1 MVVSAKVEMT
11 LIWLLVDASARRMS
25 VETGV
30 KSVNKA
36 SGIYKNPILMAV
48 KVITFFFIRRHGG

>member
-1 MVVSAKVEMT
+1 MVVSAKVKMT
-11 LIWLLVDASARRMS
+11 LIWLLDDASARRMS

-36 SGIYKNPILMAV
+36 SGIYENPILMAA
-48 KVITFFFIRRHGG
+48 KVITFIFIRRHGR